1 MVETGSDPFNR
12 MQLKK
17 ARLGVLL
24 DSLIKISTWLTIYI
38 EWRYIK
44 FSLDFVIYRALLMTC
59 HLLQYVTNEFLSEEF
74 FLK

>member
-17 ARLGVLL
+17 
-24 DSLIKISTWLTIYI
+24 STSRRAIGQSYQNLNMAYI
-38 EWRYIK
+38 EWWHIK
-44 FSLDFVIYRALLMTC
+44 FSLDFIIYRALLMTC